1 MSWDIVIFNSRQKI
15 ENAEEIDDSQFEPTD
30 FNAAFLDHFD
40 NIVTDGTMREI
51 VGDNFQIVY
60 YTDEAAELSS
70 NTLLNLY
77 GENGLYEIVILA
89 KKHNWQIYDSGI
101 GQMIDLDNPSNNGYE
116 NFQKYL
122 DQIMKR

>member
-30 FNAAFLDHFD
+30 FNAAFVRHFD
-40 NIVTDGTMREI
+40 NIKKNGDKREI
-51 VGDNFQIVY
+51 VGEDFSIVY
-60 YTDEAAELSS
+60 YTDNELGS

-77 GENGLYEIVILA
+77 GEKGLYEIVLLA
-89 KKHNWQIYDSGI
+89 KKHNWQIYDTGI
-101 GQMIDLDNPSNNGYE
+101 GQMLDLDNPANNGYE

-122 DQIMKR
+122 DHILRR